1 MPYDGV
7 YLRRNTREVTAM
19 AAEGQQVKVRRI
31 SGVSLDHRDFD
42 EREMV
47 TRGIVM
53 RMIVRFRREWDELRE
68 KESGNAR
75 VLSSNA
81 MLERCSH
88 QIYNTAC
95 DMRTVLGEELAG
107 ELRCLAAETIKTANI
122 LIMLGCAE
130 ECRER
135 SETLATEAFLRI
147 ERCLALVQKGTGCPA
162 TRDTTAHREE

>member
-1 MPYDGV
+1 M
-7 YLRRNTREVTAM
+7 TAV
-19 AAEGQQVKVRRI
+19 AAEGQQVRVRRI
-31 SGVSLDHRDFD
+31 NGVALNHRDFD
-42 EREMV
+42 EREMM
-47 TRGIVM
+47 TRRIIM

-68 KESGNAR
+68 RESGSAR

-95 DMRTVLGEELAG
+95 EMRTVLGEELAG

-130 ECRER
+130 ECRDR
-135 SETLATEAFLRI
+135 GETLAMEALLRI
-147 ERCLALVQKGTGCPA
+147 ERCLELVQKGKNCPA
-162 TRDTTAHREE
+162 TRDTAAHREE

>member
-19 AAEGQQVKVRRI
+19 AAEGQQVRERWI
-31 SGVSLDHRDFD
+31 SAVALDHRDSD

-47 TRGIVM
+47 IRGIVM
-53 RMIVRFRREWDELRE
+53 RMIVGFRREWDELRE
-68 KESGNAR
+68 RESGNAL
-75 VLSSNA
+75 VISSNA

-95 DMRTVLGEELAG
+95 DMKTVLGEELAE

-130 ECRER
+130 ECREK
-135 SETLATEAFLRI
+135 SEALAAEAFLRI
-147 ERCLALVQKGTGCPA
+147 ERCLTLVQKGKICPA
-162 TRDTTAHREE
+162 TPTSAAHREE